1 MHSVLMP
8 IHADTYALPIEWVR
22 EVLAAPPVTPLTT
35 APPVVLGLLNLRGEI
50 VPLLDTATLLGLG
63 TVGVVAFAV
72 VVNTPHGPA
81 ALAVTGFPE
90 RAELTDRAG
99 RSELRGTTD
108 TYRLNQRVVVALD
121 ANVLLGS
128 ERLGLHDG
136 RGTTHAAG
144 SS

>member
-8 IHADTYALPIEWVR
+8 VHADTYALPIEWVR

-63 TVGVVAFAV
+63 AVGAVAFAV

-90 RAELTDRAG
+90 RAELIDRAG
-99 RSELRGTTD
+99 RSELRGTSE
-108 TYRLNQRVVVALD
+108 TYRLDQRVVVVLD

-128 ERLGLHDG
+128 ERLGVHEI
-136 RGTTHAAG
+136 RGAAHPPG